1 MTQSAAPS
9 GAPISQRP
17 QPVSGADGVWLQDQ
31 STNLMVINA
40 VFTFDRMEVET
51 FRRVFSQRLLGEP
64 GNYRY
69 PRFAQKVLQR
79 GSGYVWQ
86 DDPDFDIARHIFVAP
101 PAASDPSALDSKEK
115 LQSYVA
121 ELASQ
126 PLPEDRP
133 LWQFLFVPNFAG
145 DECAFITRVH
155 HVMGDGIAMV
165 QVLFSLM
172 DAGGESGQFMP
183 AVVDK
188 GGKPPNKLLLGL
200 HASLAGP
207 MILARKMFWSPDRSS
222 VHGPALS
229 GDKRV
234 AWTPAISLEG
244 VKSIKNRFGAT
255 VNDVLVACVAGA
267 FRRYALARGEDP
279 SRLQVSMPVNVRS
292 RSDELVMD
300 NKFAAVMLALPLDV
314 DDGVERLAET
324 KRRLD
329 KLKRSVEPVSTYGI
343 VNVMLKTLPFRW
355 SAGLID
361 FFANKC
367 SIVLSNVPG
376 PQSALYVDGHR
387 LRAMLFWVPQ
397 RATVGVG
404 VSIISFDGNLR
415 MGVMGDT
422 ALVDDPGELVEAFQ
436 AELAALEEAG

>member
-1 MTQSAAPS
+1 MTQSATPTPQS
-9 GAPISQRP
+9 L

-40 VFTFDRMEVET
+40 VFTFDRMEIED
-51 FRRVFSQRLLGEP
+51 FRRVFSERLLGEP

-69 PRFAQKVLQR
+69 PRFAQKVVPR

-86 DDPDFDIARHIFVAP
+86 DDPDFDLERHIFLAP
-101 PAASDPSALDSKEK
+101 PLEDDPAALDNKEK
-115 LQSYVA
+115 LQAYVA
-121 ELASQ
+121 EQASRS
-126 PLPEDRP
+126 LPEDRP
-133 LWQFLFVPNFAG
+133 LWQFLFVPNFG
-145 DECAFITRVH
+145 DGECAFFTRVH

-172 DAGGESGQFMP
+172 DAGSEGGQVMP
-183 AVVDK
+183 AVVDR

-207 MILARKMFWSPDRSS
+207 LILGQKMLWKPDRSS
-222 VHGPALS
+222 VHGPTLS

-244 VKSIKNRFGAT
+244 VKAIKNRFGAT

-267 FRRYALARGEDP
+267 FRRYALSRGEDP
-279 SRLQVSMPVNVRS
+279 KRLQVSMPVNVRS
-292 RSDELVMD
+292 SSEELVMD

-314 DDGVERLAET
+314 ADGVERLTET

-376 PQSALYVDGHR
+376 PQNALYVAGHR

-436 AELAALEEAG
+436 AELAALESVG